1 MAAVLRRRK
10 MREGFAPCLNSQ
22 EKAASYAGNQ
32 FPQHLTLSRHRQH
45 PKLPMILH
53 RTWWMHHLAI
63 VATRRRDVGG
73 R

>member
-32 FPQHLTLSRHRQH
+32 FPQHLTLSQRG
-45 PKLPMILH
+45 LPSSAAVESRSDPSEETHQSAWRSQAL
-53 RTWWMHHLAI
+53 
-63 VATRRRDVGG
+63 
-73 R
+73 